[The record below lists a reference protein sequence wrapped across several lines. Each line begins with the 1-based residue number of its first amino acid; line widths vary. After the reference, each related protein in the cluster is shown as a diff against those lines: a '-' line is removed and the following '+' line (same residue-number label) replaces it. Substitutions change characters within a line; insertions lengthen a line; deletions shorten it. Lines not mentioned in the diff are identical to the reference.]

1 MARIKEVEQNVQ
13 YVLEKHPQ
21 TRGDDFQLVG
31 FVWIIGY
38 GLDPLL
44 SWSSVFGDHKE
55 LGLPS
60 WGSITR
66 ARRKLQ
72 AEFPELRADDD
83 TEDIRMKEQEKFIAY
98 ALDEEV

>member
-1 MARIKEVEQNVQ
+1 MRIKEVEQNVQ
-13 YVLEKHPQ
+13 YVLEKYPQ
-21 TRGDDFQLVG
+21 TRGDDFMLVSA
-31 FVWIIGY
+31 VWLIGY
-38 GLDPLL
+38 DLAADL
-44 SWSSVFGDHKE
+44 SWVYVFATHKS

-72 AEFPELRADDD
+72 AEFPELRADDS

>member
-1 MARIKEVEQNVQ
+1 MKKIKTIEDNVR
-13 YVLEKHPQ
+13 YVLEKYPQ

-31 FVWIIGY
+31 TVWITGY
-38 GLDPLL
+38 GLYAAL
-44 SWSSVFGDHKE
+44 SWTHVFGCHKE

-72 AEFPELRADDD
+72 EKNPELRADK
-83 TEDIRMKEQEKFIAY
+83 EVEEIRMNEQAEYIGY
-98 ALDEEV
+98 ALEAE

>member
-1 MARIKEVEQNVQ
+1 MSKIKTIEDKVR
-13 YVLEKHPQ
+13 YVLEKYPQ

-31 FVWIIGY
+31 SVWIAGY
-38 GLDPLL
+38 GLNP
-44 SWSSVFGDHKE
+44 SIPWASVFGDHKE

-72 AEFPELRADDD
+72 EKHPELRADK
-83 TEDIRMKEQEKFIAY
+83 EVEEIRMNEQAEYIGY
-98 ALDEEV
+98 ALEAD

>member
-1 MARIKEVEQNVQ
+1 MRIKEVEQNVQ
-13 YVLEKHPQ
+13 YVLEKYPH

-31 FVWIIGY
+31 SVWIIGY

-44 SWSSVFGDHKE
+44 SWSSVFGGHKE